1 MGINTGT
8 TFDKCI
14 PICPHFRCAKKALII
29 KRADQLFNGIKHLE
43 TQKRIYGITVGNLVY
58 FCTWVNDVC
67 IGYRCNYAICEKRA
81 FTQNGLCGLGQRPI
95 TKFQD
100 IEQLAKQQD
109 KEISRAAALLKKK
122 GLKYEE

>member
-1 MGINTGT
+1 MGIHGNV

-14 PICPHFRCAKKALII
+14 PICPHFKCAKKALII
-29 KRADQLFNGIKHLE
+29 KRPEQLFNGAKYAE
-43 TQKRIYGITVGNLVY
+43 TQKKMYGQLIGNLVY
-58 FCTWVNDVC
+58 FCTWANDVC

-81 FTQNGLCGLGQRPI
+81 FTPNGLCGLGQRPV

-100 IEQLAKQQD
+100 IEQIAKHQD
-109 KEISRAAALLKKK
+109 REISRATSLLKKK